1 MYDRNLPA
9 PMSNNNISEI
19 IEEECLID
27 LLIKLDLPDEIFPG
41 IPYLDISIPACSK
54 YQPLI
59 PVHIHIL
66 YLLLMLVHLLSK
78 TLFILYSYT
87 TTLYSFLVYMSS
99 SELFGA
105 FSSHCIN
112 SKSPE
117 LKPNIMDRMLGS
129 MHIE

>member
-1 MYDRNLPA
+1 
-9 PMSNNNISEI
+9 MSNNHISEI

-27 LLIKLDLPDEIFPG
+27 LLVELDLPDEIFSG
-41 IPYLDISIPACSK
+41 IPYLNITIPACSK
-54 YQPLI
+54 YQALI
-59 PVHIHIL
+59 PVYIHIL

-78 TLFILYSYT
+78 TLIRPYSYT
-87 TTLYSFLVYMSS
+87 MTLYSFLVYMSS
-99 SELFGA
+99 SELCGA

-117 LKPNIMDRMLGS
+117 LNPNIMDDMFGS